1 MVPGSQPTGATF
13 RDAWPAMR
21 DVGILYYVIWACFS
35 GAVVLT
41 IAPVILC
48 FGFNPTLDQLLE
60 TAICGGPIR

>member
-1 MVPGSQPTGATF
+1 
-13 RDAWPAMR
+13 MR
-21 DVGILYYVIWACFS
+21 DSGILYYVIWACFS

-48 FGFNPTLDQLLE
+48 FGFNPTLDQLLQ